1 CGSRSSTRCTSCW
14 CSAGRCSS
22 RSRRTAGRGRGFPSA
37 EGARARPAVRAV
49 SRSVSGTVCR
59 SGVLVRVLGV
69 DAQAREQAGQERRE
83 CDVGPAGRGDV
94 AGGRQGRTGVAAL
107 RRVEEAAG
115 VAAEQAVVL
124 GAGVGGAAGGLAAG
138 AAVVCRAAGTGAGG
152 LRPAGLGRVAGGRA
166 AAALAPTGL
175 ALAGGGLGQE
185 GLERGDVLVYGVEH
199 RGDLLA
205 D

>member
-1 CGSRSSTRCTSCW
+1 SC
-14 CSAGRCSS
+14 
-22 RSRRTAGRGRGFPSA
+22 
-37 EGARARPAVRAV
+37 
-49 SRSVSGTVCR
+49 SVSGTVCR

-83 CDVGPAGRGDV
+83 CDVGRAGRGDV

-166 AAALAPTGL
+166 AAALAPTVL

-205 D
+205 DVSELHGQLLAQGPPGVAVRLGERRQGLHGAEGVGVALVRL